1 MSDIPNFKDVNDED
15 VYQTIFNNKL
25 TDYYVFMNAV
35 RVKFFPNYNWD
46 QLTGDTTLSFLRDM
60 TTMLIYNTTDEFRKE
75 VPGYE
80 DKKSIFVPR
89 KDLLDAVK
97 AAMKDTYLSEN
108 RDSNFPGETT
118 ILGDK

>member
-35 RVKFFPNYNWD
+35 RGKFFPNYNWD
-46 QLTGDTTLSFLRDM
+46 QITGETLSVLRDM
-60 TTMLIYNTTDEFRKE
+60 TAMLIYNTTEEFRKE

-80 DKKSIFVPR
+80 DEDNIFVPR
-89 KDLLDAVK
+89 KDLLEV
-97 AAMKDTYLSEN
+97 MKEAFEEFRNDN
-108 RDSNFPGETT
+108 
-118 ILGDK
+118 

>member
-35 RVKFFPNYNWD
+35 RGKFFPNYNWD
-46 QLTGDTTLSFLRDM
+46 QITGETLSVLRDM
-60 TTMLIYNTTDEFRKE
+60 TTMLVYNTTEEFRKE

-80 DKKSIFVPR
+80 DDEVFIPKQTFQEKVT
-89 KDLLDAVK
+89 K
-97 AAMKDTYLSEN
+97 ALKEAME
-108 RDSNFPGETT
+108 SNMFETT